1 MNIKSFFIGLATGA
15 FLAVIVTVSV
25 IGYTTN
31 ARWGDTARPDVIVS
45 EILGKLER
53 YAITP
58 FEREVLL
65 TSMYRGLLSALDDP
79 YAQYYDQL
87 ALQAFQERTSGVFA
101 GIGITSIMDPE
112 TRMLTV
118 GAVFRG
124 SPAEGAGM
132 LSGDSI
138 VAVDGINMVG
148 HSQEYVVNLIR
159 GPLGEAVTLTLRRD
173 DTDFDVELIR
183 AIIEVPTVAHE
194 MLDGNI
200 GLIRI
205 VSFDRVT
212 QNQFNTAFAEL
223 KEQGMVGLVIDV
235 RNNPG
240 GLMPVVINITN
251 QFIPPGIHATYTEHA
266 GGRREYAITSND
278 HFALPLAILVNERSA
293 SASEILAAAVQDT
306 GVGTIVGTQ
315 SFGKGT
321 VQNLMYLS
329 DGNAIKMT
337 IARYYTPNG
346 ISIHGT
352 GITPCI
358 VIEMDEDLA
367 RRVGAL
373 TFEEDVQLQVA
384 WGQVRR

>member
-1 MNIKSFFIGLATGA
+1 MNIKSFLVGLAAGA
-15 FLAVIVTVSV
+15 LVAVV
-25 IGYTTN
+25 ITFTAMGYA
-31 ARWGDTARPDVIVS
+31 ARNQWGDTPRPDIIVS
-45 EILGKLER
+45 EILGMLER
-53 YAITP
+53 YSITP
-58 FEREVLL
+58 FERDELL
-65 TSMYRGLLSALDDP
+65 TNMYRGLLDAVDDP
-79 YAQYYDQL
+79 YTQYFDQY
-87 ALQAFQERTSGVFA
+87 ALQAFQTRTSGVFA
-101 GIGITSIMDPE
+101 GIGITSIMDPD

-124 SPAEGAGM
+124 SPAEGVGM
-132 LSGDSI
+132 FSGDSI
-138 VAVDGINMVG
+138 VAVDGVNMVG

-159 GPLGEAVTLTLRRD
+159 GPVGEAVTLTLRRD
-173 DTDFDVELIR
+173 GLDFDVEIIR
-183 AIIEVPTVAHE
+183 ALIEVPTVSHE
-194 MLDGNI
+194 MLDGNV

-205 VSFDRVT
+205 DSFDRVT
-212 QNQFNTAFAEL
+212 QGQFNEAFQELTA
-223 KEQGMVGLVIDV
+223 QGMVGLVIDV

-251 QFIPPGIHATYTEHA
+251 QFIPPGAFATYTEHA

-278 HFALPLAILVNERSA
+278 YFNLPLAILVNGRSA

-358 VIEMDEDLA
+358 VVEMDEDLA
-367 RRVGAL
+367 RRVGSL
-373 TFEEDVQLQVA
+373 TFEEDLQLQVA